1 MKNEAWKQLKKENSE
16 KAKNPDV
23 YFANDSC

>member
-1 MKNEAWKQLKKENSE
+1 MKNEAWKQPQKENSE
-16 KAKNPDV
+16 KAMNPDV